1 MVHSIYLITNNI
13 NGKQYIGQTKNCPK
27 KRFNQHKID
36 SRNKEKGCS
45 ILWKAMRKHGQ
56 DCFSMSVLAHCN
68 KEQVDDYEVMFIEL
82 YDTTCMDKGY
92 NILPG
97 GKNES
102 YNGKVRSGCEIT
114 GRPRKSTDTGI
125 KYIYHFSKN
134 GQEGYQVRLPDGSG
148 KSFTSSKNTMEEKL
162 EASKMF
168 LEGTDKKLIEDRVD
182 YELPKYI
189 SHTKLHKREH
199 CCGYR
204 VEFKMDNG
212 KKHTRSFISTKMSM
226 EQKLSLA
233 KDYLSR
239 CVFDKNIPVSPPA
252 V

>member
-1 MVHSIYLITNNI
+1 MVYSIYLITNNI
-13 NGKQYIGQTKNCPK
+13 NGKQYVGQTKNCPK

-36 SRNKEKGCS
+36 SRNKDTGCTL
-45 ILWKAMRKHGQ
+45 LWRAMRKHGQ
-56 DCFSMSVLAHCN
+56 DCFSMTVLAHCD
-68 KEQVDDYEVMFIEL
+68 KRQVDDYETMFIEL
-82 YDTTCMDKGY
+82 YDTMGRVRGY

-97 GKNES
+97 GQ
-102 YNGKVRSGCEIT
+102 SGFT
-114 GRPRKSTDTGI
+114 NDDLPGDYKMSGRPRKSTDTGI

-162 EASKMF
+162 EACKMF
-168 LEGTDKKLIEDRVD
+168 LEGTGIKLIPDRVD

-189 SHTKLHKREH
+189 THTKLHKREH

-204 VEFKMDNG
+204 VEFKLDNG